1 MLDGLYQSVVIYFM
15 AYILYFRP
23 GFQAGSP
30 SKNGLNIDDAPRMGI
45 YVAATAV
52 LVVNTYVLFNTYR
65 WDWLTL
71 LIYAIST
78 LLFFFWTG
86 VWTVA
91 SAKSAAFFYNAAP
104 QVFGQPSFW
113 MFMFATTFACL
124 LPKFTAKSIQK
135 LFFPLDADIIREQ
148 VRQGKYDY
156 LNDSDPLIPT
166 KADKT
171 RSDSGSDTSAAVRR
185 GRTASQATDTRPI
198 YPPSVNTNNTHTRPN
213 GSGSDGTQYTGHT
226 MSPSQT
232 RPSMELRPNR
242 PSTEMTQI
250 ARERSRPSFD
260 RTRQSMDRIRPSF
273 EQSDHFTSAAM
284 LTRLESSSSAFKFSR
299 TRKST
304 IGEESS

>member
-1 MLDGLYQSVVIYFM
+1 MFDGLYQSVIIYFM
-15 AYILYFRP
+15 AYILYARP
-23 GFQAGSP
+23 GFQPGSP

-91 SAKSAAFFYNAAP
+91 SAKNAVFFYNAAP

-113 MFMFATTFACL
+113 MFMFATAFACL

-148 VRQGKYDY
+148 VKQGKYDY
-156 LNDSDPLIPT
+156 LKDDDPLTPAGIE
-166 KADKT
+166 KT

-185 GRTASQATDTRPI
+185 RRNGSHATDTRPI
-198 YPPSVNTNNTHTRPN
+198 YPPSVNTNNTHSRPN
-213 GSGSDGTQYTGHT
+213 GSDGTQYTGHT

-232 RPSMELRPNR
+232 RLSTDQLGR

-260 RTRQSMDRIRPSF
+260 RSRQSMDRIRPSF

-284 LTRLESSSSAFKFSR
+284 LQRLESSSSAFKFSR
-299 TRKST
+299 NRKST
-304 IGEESS
+304 IGEESAP